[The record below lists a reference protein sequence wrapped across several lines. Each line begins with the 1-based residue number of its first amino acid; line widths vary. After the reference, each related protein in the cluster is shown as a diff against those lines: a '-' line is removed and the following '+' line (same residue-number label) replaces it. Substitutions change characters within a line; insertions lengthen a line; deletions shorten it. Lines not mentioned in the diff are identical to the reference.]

1 MPYIPLTFPEFI
13 LMSLRSYSV
22 DKVNDFYENH
32 LKKDFFDICSIN
44 PLFLASLKK
53 TLEDKAIK
61 SSTTENLQQKLLI
74 IAKNIKRDFAN

>member
-1 MPYIPLTFPEFI
+1 MPYIPLSFPEFI

-32 LKKDFFDICSIN
+32 LKEDFFNICNIN

-61 SSTTENLQQKLLI
+61 LNTQEELQQKLLI
-74 IAKNIKRDFAN
+74 ITRNIKRDFAN